1 MSFRKHA
8 TAVLL
13 VAGIGLGLA
22 GCAQAD
28 ATSAEEADLNGEVAK
43 VELIEGTHVNR
54 VTLSPEATAKLGI
67 KTAPVL
73 VLPVNG
79 VKHTA
84 VLYSAVI
91 YDEHGAAFVYIT
103 PQPNVFQRVPVTV
116 TDVGGDLAAVD
127 GAPPVNTQVVSVG
140 ASELLGTETGVGDE

>member
-1 MSFRKHA
+1 MSWQKHVTAIVVVA
-8 TAVLL
+8 TM
-13 VAGIGLGLA
+13 GSGLA
-22 GCAQAD
+22 GCAEAD
-28 ATSAEEADLNGEVAK
+28 AAAGEEANLNGEVAK
-43 VELIEGTHVNR
+43 VELIEGTTLNK
-54 VTLSPEATAKLGI
+54 VTLAPEATEKLGI
-67 KTAPVL
+67 RTAPVQ

-79 VKHTA
+79 VQHTA

-91 YDEHGAAFVYIT
+91 YDANGAAFVYVV

-127 GAPPVNTQVVSVG
+127 GAPPVNAQVVSVG

>member
-1 MSFRKHA
+1 MSFRRHV
-8 TAVLL
+8 TALLL
-13 VAGIGLGLA
+13 VAGIGVGLA

-28 ATSAEEADLNGEVAK
+28 ATTAEEANLNGEVAK
-43 VELIEGTHVNR
+43 VELIPGTTLNK
-54 VTLSPEATAKLGI
+54 VTLAPEATEKLGI

-73 VLPVNG
+73 ELPVNG
-79 VKHTA
+79 VKHVA

-91 YDEHGAAFVYIT
+91 YDANGAAFVYIT

-116 TDVGGDLAAVD
+116 KDVGGDLAAVD